1 MMEDKFLVGN
11 EIIEKALAE
20 VNANMN
26 DDTVMNLVYA
36 IQQRM
41 VADGHVLL
49 PVEFPDPEDPH
60 TFSMRGI
67 PNDEGEI
74 YLACFTSQEELEK
87 GEPTAVV
94 SQFIDV
100 FIDAVLESES
110 VKGIMINPFGITC
123 RLPKGIL
130 QIVMEARQLSDDDY
144 KRENHLLEKAIHFA
158 TAKHAGQLRK
168 GTTTPYI
175 VHPLETMNIL
185 RSMNADANILIAG
198 LLHDTVEDTDTTV
211 EEIAEVFGTDIAA
224 LVGGHSED
232 KSKTWEERKTHA
244 IQELAEASTRMKMLV
259 MADKVSN
266 LRSIAADYK
275 ALGDELWTRFNAP
288 KEKQAW
294 YYSGIQ
300 DSLWD
305 MQTNENTSHVYW
317 EMVGLFKDVFV
328 TYYEVHEFCPPGYYD
343 DYILQVCLDGTAYRF
358 DKGSPTWKETWFHE
372 NQIDDD
378 CTLVTREYAERLED
392 EWYKQFWDLV
402 DHDLADAEFVLINE
416 NNLYAEIAI
425 QDGCITLNGENRG
438 SECQKLNGKEEYEY
452 HVSLDAENTKLLV
465 AQLRMRYSLDLQLG
479 DILLRE
485 LGTEKPST
493 NLMAYCTEK
502 DIQYNFVSF

>member
-1 MMEDKFLVGN
+1 MEDKFLIGN
-11 EIIEKALAE
+11 DIIEKALAE
-20 VNANMN
+20 ANVNMD

-60 TFSMRGI
+60 TFNMRGL
-67 PNDEGEI
+67 PNEEGEI
-74 YLACFTSQEELEK
+74 YLACFTSQEELDK

-100 FIDAVLESES
+100 FIDAVLESDS

-130 QIVMEARQLSDDDY
+130 QIVMEARQPSDDDY
-144 KRENHLLEKAIHFA
+144 KRENYLLEKAIHFA
-158 TAKHAGQLRK
+158 TNKHAGQLRK

-185 RSMNADANILIAG
+185 RSMNADTNLLIAG

-211 EEIAEVFGTDIAA
+211 EEIAEVFGTDVAA

-244 IQELAEASTRMKMLV
+244 IQELAESSTRMKMLV

-266 LRSIAADYK
+266 LRSIASDYK
-275 ALGDELWTRFNAP
+275 ALGDDLWTRFNAP

-328 TYYEVHEFCPPGYYD
+328 TYYEVHELCPPGYYD
-343 DYILQVCLDGTAYRF
+343 DYILQVCMDGTAYRF

-378 CTLVTREYAERLED
+378 CTLVTRVYAERLED

-402 DHDLADAEFVLINE
+402 DQDLKDAKYVLINKKGRF
-416 NNLYAEIAI
+416 AEIVI
-425 QDGCITLNGENRG
+425 ESGCLALNGEDHG
-438 SECQKLNGKEEYEY
+438 SACQKINGKDEYEY
-452 HVSLDAENTKLLV
+452 HVTLDAENTKEIV
-465 AQLRMRYSLDLQLG
+465 ALLRMKYSLELSLN
-479 DILLRE
+479 DILSRE
-485 LGTEKPST
+485 FGSEMPSSK
-493 NLMAYCTEK
+493 LMAYCAEK
-502 DIQYNFVSF
+502 EIKYSFVSF